1 MGAGLLARDMKQ
13 YQLMVSHFHLNPVLE
28 KWMELRQLVDL
39 FFVSPD
45 YLKAV
50 INDSSKL
57 TKLAP
62 AELLSWI
69 QMRADYNSSDTKKK
83 ILSSLNLKETAG
95 PTTATTD
102 QTMAQGRDRRA
113 SQEVR

>member
-13 YQLMVSHFHLNPVLE
+13 YITMVSHFHLQPVLE
-28 KWMELRQLVDL
+28 KWNELRQLVDL

-57 TKLAP
+57 SRLEP
-62 AELLSWI
+62 AYLLSWV
-69 QMRADYNSSDTKKK
+69 QMRSDYSDQKKK
-83 ILSSLNLKETAG
+83 ILSTLNLKESA
-95 PTTATTD
+95 PE
-102 QTMAQGRDRRA
+102 QQQQGTPQRRT
-113 SQEVR
+113 SQDMMR